1 MKPSIQERM
10 ERQIAL
16 ATTYNTLFDLM
27 VTTTETSFSVT
38 ATNPADNQYN
48 VETADIRVNVIC
60 NDNDYSTITIY
71 IYNPATLENPQIGVL
86 QISKNGDMD
95 ESMHNIP
102 RALRKIVNDY
112 IDDVYNALD
121 SWIDN
126 QTNGGEE

>member
-16 ATTYNTLFDLM
+16 ATTYNTLFDLV

-71 IYNPATLENPQIGVL
+71 IYNPATLENPQIGAL
-86 QISKNGDMD
+86 QISKNGDID
-95 ESMHNIP
+95 ESLHNVP
-102 RALRKIVNDY
+102 RAMRRIVNDY
-112 IDDVYNALD
+112 IDDIYEALD
-121 SWIDN
+121 SWIDGLE
-126 QTNGGEE
+126 NGNE

>member
-16 ATTYNTLFDLM
+16 ATTYKTLFDLI

-86 QISKNGDMD
+86 QINKNGDID
-95 ESMHNIP
+95 ESLHNVP
-102 RALRKIVNDY
+102 RAMRRLVNDY
-112 IDDVYNALD
+112 IDDIYDAID
-121 SWIDN
+121 SWIDGLE
-126 QTNGGEE
+126 NGNE

>member
-1 MKPSIQERM
+1 MKQSIQERM

-27 VTTTETSFSVT
+27 VTTTETSFAVT

-60 NDNDYSTITIY
+60 NDNDYSTSTIY

-86 QISKNGDMD
+86 QISKNGDID
-95 ESMHNIP
+95 ESLHNVP
-102 RALRKIVNDY
+102 RTLRRAVNDY
-112 IDDVYNALD
+112 IDDVYDALD
-121 SWIDN
+121 SWI
-126 QTNGGEE
+126 GELENA